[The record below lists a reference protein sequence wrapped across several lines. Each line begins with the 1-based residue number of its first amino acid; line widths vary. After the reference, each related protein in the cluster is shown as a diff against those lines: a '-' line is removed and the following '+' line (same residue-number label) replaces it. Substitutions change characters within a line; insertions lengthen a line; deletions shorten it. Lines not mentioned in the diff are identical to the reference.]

1 MGRRFG
7 SRSVNRLSRVAILA
21 LALAAPLASVG
32 GSPAQAATST
42 LLPTGTIYVTNLN
55 INAVS
60 AINAKT
66 HKVTVIRSTS
76 GAFQGPLGIA
86 VTPDG
91 TTALVTN
98 SLSNTVTPITI
109 STTPAKIGRPIRVGA
124 APAAVAITPNGNV
137 AYVTNFDSNTVTP
150 INLRTTPPSPERAIA
165 VGPGPWSVAASPDG
179 KYVVVSNSESDSISI
194 ITVATRSVTTLQV
207 GARPQAI
214 AIAPNGNTAYV
225 ANGNS
230 ITPINLR
237 SKPATLES
245 PIVLG
250 VSSVGLA
257 MTPDGTTAYS
267 ANADNT
273 VTPIN
278 LTTNPPT
285 PGTPV
290 AIGTLSQP
298 DGIAVSTNG
307 KLAYSANADSTV
319 SPIDLTTIPIHTL
332 PSIYVGAASFGIAVE
347 SDQAPTARLHVTAAA
362 TGKPTILDASA
373 STSPDGK
380 IVRYAW
386 NFGDGATAVTTN
398 PRVTHVYRKAGA
410 YVATVTVTSA
420 GGTSLA
426 TTYTGQTVSNNGSAR
441 AKAFSTF
448 QVAAVLALNPPTA
461 SPGMAVTLSDSAFTA
476 ACRPVIVRFD
486 GNLIAQLSPPSQVL
500 VDRHLVIPGNASLG
514 HHVISVACSLTG
526 RSLLSVPLEVV
537 ASANHLSEFSVAMPT
552 LAQLR
557 HNLPGAGIISI
568 LLILLSRIIGA
579 GFPSEWLDR
588 TYEANRYRFSAPLRR
603 KFPRLFLHH
612 SGTHSLPRRVAGA
625 TAMFLGFAGFGG
637 LINSF
642 LDPGFHVDRS
652 GLWLFLGMCIG
663 IGIIS
668 VLVQIPTVVW
678 ALRRRRRVH
687 LQIVVGGLVIAVGCV
702 AVSKAIGLSPGYCY
716 GLIATFLVIPEES
729 DHERGRL
736 HALGSLC
743 VLLVSAA
750 AFLINIPVFHAA
762 TSPHPS
768 ALVLVAVPAL
778 NVVFLAGFASLAF
791 GMFPLPFL
799 PGSHVAKWNQTIWL
813 ALSGF
818 GLIGFVTVLLAPGS
832 GSGAEVHHVAL
843 VPIVSAFVAFA
854 LISLGA
860 IVFFRRHP
868 VERADGEKDGEGET
882 TPEGASSADLPLAG
896 A

>member
-1 MGRRFG
+1 M
-7 SRSVNRLSRVAILA
+7 A
-21 LALAAPLASVG
+21 LVVAAPILTLGTSSANAV
-32 GSPAQAATST
+32 TST
-42 LLPTGTIYVTNLN
+42 APPTGTIYVTNLN
-55 INAVS
+55 TNAVS

-76 GAFQGPLGIA
+76 GAFNGPLGIA

-98 SLSNTVTPITI
+98 SLSNTVTPVTI
-109 STTPAKIGRPIRVGA
+109 STTPARIGRPIRVGS

-137 AYVTNFDSNTVTP
+137 AYVTNFNSNTVTP
-150 INLRTTPPSPERAIA
+150 INLRTTPPTPERAIA
-165 VGPGPWSVAASPDG
+165 VGPGPWSIAASPDG
-179 KYVVVSNSESDSISI
+179 KYVVVSNSESDSVSI
-194 ITVATRSVTTLQV
+194 IIVATRSVTTLHV
-207 GARPQAI
+207 GGRPQAT

-225 ANGNS
+225 ANGTS

-237 SKPATLES
+237 VSPPVLER

-273 VTPIN
+273 VTPID
-278 LTTNPPT
+278 LTVHPPQ

-290 AIGTLSQP
+290 AIGALSQP

-307 KLAYSANADSTV
+307 ELAYSANADSTV
-319 SPIDLTTIPIHTL
+319 TPIDLTTTPIRSL
-332 PSIYVGAASFGIAVE
+332 PSIYVGAASFGIAIE
-347 SDQAPTARLHVTAAA
+347 SDQAPTARLHVTSAA

-386 NFGDGATAVTTN
+386 NFGDGTSTVTTTSHI
-398 PRVTHVYRKAGA
+398 THVYHKAGA

-441 AKAFSTF
+441 AKAMSSFD
-448 QVAAVLALNPPTA
+448 VAAVLSLHPASA
-461 SPGMAVTLSDSAFTA
+461 SPGMAISLKDPAFNA
-476 ACRPVIVRFD
+476 SCRPVFVRFD
-486 GNLIAQLSPPSQVL
+486 GNQIAQLSPTSQLL

-514 HHVISVACSLTG
+514 SHIISVACSLTG
-526 RSLLSVPLEVV
+526 RTLLSVNLDVV

-557 HNLPGAGIISI
+557 HNLPGAGVISI

-588 TYEANRYRFSAPLRR
+588 TYEANRERFSAPLRR
-603 KFPRLFLHH
+603 RFPRLFLHRD
-612 SGTHSLPRRVAGA
+612 GTHSLPRRLAGA
-625 TAMFLGFAGFGG
+625 TALFAGFAAFGG

-642 LDPGFHVDRS
+642 LDPGFHFDRS

-663 IGIIS
+663 IGVIS

-678 ALRRRRRVH
+678 ALRQRRRIH
-687 LQIVVGGLVIAVGCV
+687 LQIVAGGLVIAVACV

-729 DHERGRL
+729 GHERGRL

-743 VLLVSAA
+743 VFVVSTA

-768 ALVLVAVPAL
+768 ALSLVAVPAL

-813 ALSGF
+813 ALSGL

-832 GSGAEVHHVAL
+832 GSSAEVHHVAL
-843 VPIVSAFVAFA
+843 VPIVSAFVVFA
-854 LISLGA
+854 LISLAA
-860 IVFFRRHP
+860 IIFFRRHP
-868 VERADGEKDGEGET
+868 LETTEDEGNGGGETARADATSGDR
-882 TPEGASSADLPLAG
+882 PLAE

>member
-1 MGRRFG
+1 MA
-7 SRSVNRLSRVAILA
+7 RLTLVGAVAFVVATA
-21 LALAAPLASVG
+21 LTGFS
-32 GSPAQAATST
+32 SSSAQAATST
-42 LLPTGTIYVTNLN
+42 ALPTGTVYVTNLN

-66 HKVTVIRSTS
+66 HVVTVIRSSS
-76 GAFQGPLGIA
+76 GAFKGPLGIA

-98 SLSNTVTPITI
+98 SLSDTVTPITI
-109 STTPAKIGRPIRVGA
+109 STTPARIGQPIRVGSG
-124 APAAVAITPNGNV
+124 PAAVAITPNGNV
-137 AYVTNFDSNTVTP
+137 AYVTNFNSNTVTP
-150 INLRTTPPSPERAIA
+150 INLRTKPPTPERAIA

-179 KYVVVSNSESDSISI
+179 KYVVVSNSESDSVSI
-194 ITVATRSVTTLQV
+194 ITVATRSVTTLHV

-225 ANGNS
+225 ANGDS

-237 SKPATLES
+237 AKPATLES
-245 PIVLG
+245 PIVMG

-257 MTPDGTTAYS
+257 MTPDGTTAFS

-273 VTPIN
+273 ITPIDLTVTP
-278 LTTNPPT
+278 PAS
-285 PGTPV
+285 GTPV
-290 AIGTLSQP
+290 PIGALSQP

-319 SPIDLTTIPIHTL
+319 TPVDLTTTPIHAL
-332 PSIYVGAASFGIAVE
+332 PSIYVGAASFGIAIE
-347 SDQAPTARLHVTAAA
+347 TDQAPTARLHVTPAA
-362 TGKPTILDASA
+362 TGKPTVLDASA

-386 NFGDGATAVTTN
+386 NFGDGTTALTATA
-398 PRVTHVYRKAGA
+398 RVTHVYRKAGA

-441 AKAFSTF
+441 AKAISTF
-448 QVAAVLALNPPTA
+448 QVAAVLALSPPTA
-461 SPGMAVTLSDSAFTA
+461 SPGMAVSLRDPAFTA
-476 ACRPVIVRFD
+476 ACRPVFVRFD
-486 GNLIAQLSPPSQVL
+486 GNQVAQLSPTSQVL
-500 VDRHLVIPGNASLG
+500 ADRHLVIPGNASLG
-514 HHVISVACSLTG
+514 PHVISLSCSLAG
-526 RSLLSVPLEVV
+526 RSLLSVNLDVV

-588 TYEANRYRFSAPLRR
+588 TYEENRERFSAPMRR
-603 KFPRLFLHH
+603 KFPRLFLHRD
-612 SGTHSLPRRVAGA
+612 GTHSLARRVLGA
-625 TAMFLGFAGFGG
+625 TTMFLGFAAFGG

-642 LDPGFHVDRS
+642 LDPSFQFDRT

-663 IGIIS
+663 IAVIS

-678 ALRRRRRVH
+678 ALRQRRRIH
-687 LQIVVGGLVIAVGCV
+687 LQIVAGGLVIAVACV
-702 AVSKAIGLSPGYCY
+702 SVSKAIGLSPGYCY

-729 DHERGRL
+729 GHERGRL

-743 VLLVSAA
+743 VFVVSTS

-768 ALVLVAVPAL
+768 ALSLVAVPAL
-778 NVVFLAGFASLAF
+778 NVIFLAGFASLAF

-799 PGSHVAKWNQTIWL
+799 PGAHVAKWNRTIWL
-813 ALSGF
+813 ALSGL

-832 GSGAEVHHVAL
+832 GSSAEVHHVAL
-843 VPIVSAFVAFA
+843 VPIVSAFVVFA
-854 LISLGA
+854 LISVVA
-860 IVFFRRHP
+860 IFYFRRHP
-868 VERADGEKDGEGET
+868 LE
-882 TPEGASSADLPLAG
+882 TPEVEGHAAPSHQGVTSGELPLAEV
-896 A
+896 